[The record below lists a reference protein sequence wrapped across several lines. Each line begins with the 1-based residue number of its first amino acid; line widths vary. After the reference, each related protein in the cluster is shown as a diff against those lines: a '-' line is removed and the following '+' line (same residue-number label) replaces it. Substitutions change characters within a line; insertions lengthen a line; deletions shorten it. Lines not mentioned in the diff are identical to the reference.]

1 MLTHKLPGNYW
12 KDIDSLIVSHVAN
25 ESGSFVPQFMRT
37 EADFTTFINDF
48 MPEPQLAPV
57 RAAVETQYPAQ
68 GPPYNGDQRARA
80 GALIRDST
88 FTCNTRQLYEAYKPR
103 STGLYM
109 LQYDFLASK
118 NYALHGSDLLPTF
131 W

>member
-37 EADFTTFINDF
+37 EADSTTFINDF

-80 GALIRDST
+80 GCTRHTST
-88 FTCNTRQLYEAYKPR
+88 APPACTCCSTTSSRPRTTPSTAATCCRRSGTAKWTRPSA
-103 STGLYM
+103 
-109 LQYDFLASK
+109 
-118 NYALHGSDLLPTF
+118 
-131 W
+131 